1 MTYSQGVCSSDS
13 QCDTTAGLICN
24 LGSLCNC
31 PEILST
37 GYCDCPNR
45 VSGNEQYWN
54 GAACV
59 TANNF
64 TGSCSGGSYMCQILT
79 LNLICNATGNTC
91 VCATPGIFYSNFF
104 IIYIKILC
112 MYL

>member
-24 LGSLCNC
+24 LGSVCNC
-31 PEILST
+31 PTTLST

-59 TANNF
+59 SANVYG
-64 TGSCSGGSYMCQILT
+64 GSCASGSYMCQILT
-79 LNLICNATGNTC
+79 LSLTCGSGTCN
-91 VCATPGIFYSNFF
+91 CATPGILFNV
-104 IIYIKILC
+104 L
-112 MYL
+112 